1 MWLGLLHHTDIAMYH
16 PQTDWAQEAAAQ
28 EEVNRQCAEI
38 DDLAETIQSSAD
50 IDEHWGAER
59 VVATV
64 AAMRAIRDLFEQIC
78 TGNSHEIVE
87 EHARATLASNDAGS
101 LMHAIESALRRRE
114 AAPESLVRE
123 ESVYFH
129 HCVRSIQWYTR
140 CIRTYA
146 RRIVSADGF
155 A

>member
-38 DDLAETIQSSAD
+38 DEYAATIRSSTD
-50 IDEHWGAER
+50 VGENWRAER
-59 VVATV
+59 VLATV
-64 AAMRAIRDLFEQIC
+64 AAIEAIQDMFQDIC
-78 TGNSHEIVE
+78 AGRSDEIVN